1 MEKCL
6 ECGCKFVQ
14 LSVNQIYCSKLC
26 GKRYRRKN
34 KGKIKYP
41 SITFSCSQCGKMVVT
56 EDGSGDKRT
65 RFCNSRCEKKFWK
78 HPHWEN
84 PSTRINFHSIQA
96 YANYERYTNEM

>member
-1 MEKCL
+1 
-6 ECGCKFVQ
+6 
-14 LSVNQIYCSKLC
+14 
-26 GKRYRRKN
+26 
-34 KGKIKYP
+34 
-41 SITFSCSQCGKMVVT
+41 MVVT